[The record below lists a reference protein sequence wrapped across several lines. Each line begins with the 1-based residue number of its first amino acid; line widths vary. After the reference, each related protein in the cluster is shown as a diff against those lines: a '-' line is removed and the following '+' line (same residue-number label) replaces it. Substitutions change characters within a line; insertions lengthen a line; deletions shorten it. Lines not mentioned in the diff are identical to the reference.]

1 MNEVQIHDDER
12 IKQGIAEL
20 QGIIRSHFDEAAF
33 AVFRGDD
40 PEGVYVRVTV
50 DVEDTDEVVNIFL
63 ERLLELQ
70 VEEELPLYVLPVRPA
85 KWALEQ
91 APQLSSMRRHNITPM

>member
-1 MNEVQIHDDER
+1 MNELQTHDER
-12 IKQGIAEL
+12 IQQGIAEL
-20 QGIIRSHFDEAAF
+20 QGMIRKHFDEAEF
-33 AVFRGDD
+33 TVFRGDD

-70 VEEELPLYVLPVRPA
+70 VEEELPLYVIPA
-85 KWALEQ
+85 CEAI
-91 APQLSSMRRHNITPM
+91 P